1 MLSGARAREGE
12 RLLHSSRLQTPFAVK
27 ASFVPSF
34 RRKERVNKVW
44 YLSRRDIWLER
55 VKERYRTSAQ
65 LSNKCEH
72 VFAPKKDTSTTIK
85 TREEDKK
92 QQTLEEEEEEK
103 REGKKISF
111 FFKAVVFFTL
121 LYSLCRAL
129 FCSILFKQIWRQLL
143 RPSQRW
149 FGNVQNVRRGPIE
162 LERLRRFQR
171 ERTHAGGEEG
181 QGQGGGGRVQRQK
194 SRRRGEDA
202 SRKRKSRLQRVHLLI
217 SHDFASWEKYLERE
231 REGENL
237 RECVLTLSVVYPM
250 KLVWSTKKSSPSY

>member
-12 RLLHSSRLQTPFAVK
+12 RRLHSSRLQTPFAVK

-34 RRKERVNKVW
+34 RRKESVNKVW
-44 YLSRRDIWLER
+44 YLSRRDMDNWKEWKRDIAR
-55 VKERYRTSAQ
+55 VLNCPITVNTFLLQKRTRQQPSHAKRTKN
-65 LSNKCEH
+65 NKH
-72 VFAPKKDTSTTIK
+72 FWRRR
-85 TREEDKK
+85 REE
-92 QQTLEEEEEEK
+92 

-162 LERLRRFQR
+162 LERLRRFRR

-217 SHDFASWEKYLERE
+217 SYDFASWEKYLERE
-231 REGENL
+231 RERI
-237 RECVLTLSVVYPM
+237 RERIRESVFLTLS
-250 KLVWSTKKSSPSY
+250 K

>member
-12 RLLHSSRLQTPFAVK
+12 RRLHSSRLQTPFAVK

-44 YLSRRDIWLER
+44 YLSRRDIIGKSER
-55 VKERYRTSAQ
+55 EISRECSTVQWVWTRFCSKKGHVNNHRRERRGQ
-65 LSNKCEH
+65 K
-72 VFAPKKDTSTTIK
+72 TTN
-85 TREEDKK
+85 TF
-92 QQTLEEEEEEK
+92 EEEEEK
-103 REGKKISF
+103 KERGKKISF

-162 LERLRRFQR
+162 LERLRRFRR

-217 SHDFASWEKYLERE
+217 SYDFASWEKYLERE
-231 REGENL
+231 RE
-237 RECVLTLSVVYPM
+237 RE
-250 KLVWSTKKSSPSY
+250 